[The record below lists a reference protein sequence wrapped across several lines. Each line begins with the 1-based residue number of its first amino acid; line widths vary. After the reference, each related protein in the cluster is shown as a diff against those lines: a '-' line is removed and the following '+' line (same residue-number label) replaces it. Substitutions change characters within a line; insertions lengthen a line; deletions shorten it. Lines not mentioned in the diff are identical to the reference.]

1 MELYDIKIKIER
13 NSKRISEYNQRIQEL
28 RVKLDKLESQI
39 KWAPAVDLTD
49 EDKAKLGYTSLITS
63 LIDVMPCKSELPSG
77 KTRSVSAQGIIEC
90 NVRDLQ
96 RERDSVKKELD
107 YVMQMKEKLREE
119 NLVLREELNKITGK

>member
-13 NSKRISEYNQRIQEL
+13 NSKKISEYNQRIQEL

-49 EDKAKLGYTSLITS
+49 EDKAKLSYTS

-77 KTRSVSAQGIIEC
+77 KTRSVSAQGIIER

-119 NLVLREELNKITGK
+119 NLSLREELQTIIGK

>member
-13 NSKRISEYNQRIQEL
+13 NSKKISEYNQRIQEL

-49 EDKAKLGYTSLITS
+49 EDKAKLSYTS

-77 KTRSVSAQGIIEC
+77 KTRSVSAQGIVEC
-90 NVRDLQ
+90 NIRDLQ
-96 RERDSVKKELD
+96 RERDSVKKEID